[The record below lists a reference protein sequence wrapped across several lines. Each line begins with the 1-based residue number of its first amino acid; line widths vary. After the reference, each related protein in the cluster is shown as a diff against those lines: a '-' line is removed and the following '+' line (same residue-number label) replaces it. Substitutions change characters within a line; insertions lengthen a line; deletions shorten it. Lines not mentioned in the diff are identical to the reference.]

1 MTPVMPYRITSS
13 GRLVTV
19 HAAILGVGA
28 AVGLLVGLFWLG
40 VATAALLGVGLHAIT
55 QLSHRRRTVAAELRY
70 RSLVEELPAALYIS
84 SVDETSY
91 ALYVSPAIVDLLGYT
106 IDEWERKPRLFD
118 EILHPLDRDDVLD
131 GITKAKVE
139 GTPYESEY
147 RLLRNDGDIVWVRDR
162 AVTVRDA
169 HGRPLHWQGFL
180 VDVTERKQAEARF
193 RTLAEQLPLI
203 TYIDTPYSSD
213 EAAAYVSPQVEDILG
228 YSFEEWESSPT
239 FFVDHLH
246 PGDCDRVRTAQRAA
260 RESGTPL
267 EIEYRFL
274 AKNGRVVWLQDS
286 YTMVRDET
294 GRPWYSQGYALDI
307 TARKQA
313 EADREALLSRAQL
326 QNERLRELDRMKDE
340 FVALVSHE
348 LRTPLTSIRGYLEL
362 LLEDSETVAF
372 EPAHLEWLGVID
384 RNSERLLALV
394 EDLLLK
400 AQVNAGKVSLSVG
413 EIDLAR
419 IVEQSALTAAPVAAA
434 RGIALAA
441 STASLPPVAAD
452 PVRIGQV
459 IDNLISNALK
469 FTPAGGRVELRAR
482 AHADRA
488 VVEIADTGHGISA
501 SEQRRL
507 FERFYRT
514 SRAQN
519 DAVPGVGLGLS
530 IAKAIV
536 EAHGGSIACT
546 SVEGEGSTFSI
557 ELPLASVATAAA

>member
-1 MTPVMPYRITSS
+1 MSHRRAGS
-13 GRLVTV
+13 GRLAIV
-19 HAAILGVGA
+19 HGAVCAAGVIVGA
-28 AVGLLVGLFWLG
+28 ATDHLS
-40 VATAALLGVGLHAIT
+40 AALAVALVLGFALHIVA
-55 QLSHRRRTVAAELRY
+55 QAPLRRGTVAAEVRY
-70 RSLVEELPAALYIS
+70 RNLVEELPTALYIS

-106 IDEWERKPRLFD
+106 IDEWERKPRLFE
-118 EILHPLDRDDVLD
+118 EILHPLDRDEVLD
-131 GITKAKVE
+131 GITKAKAE
-139 GTPYESEY
+139 GSPYEGEY
-147 RLLRNDGDIVWVRDR
+147 RLLRDDGDIVWVRDR

-180 VDVTERKQAEARF
+180 VDVTARKHAEARF

-228 YSFEEWESSPT
+228 FSFEEWESSPT

-246 PGDCDRVRTAQRAA
+246 PDDRERVRTAQRAA
-260 RESGTPL
+260 RETGTPL

-274 AKNGRVVWLQDS
+274 AKDGGVVWLQDS
-286 YTMVRDET
+286 YTIVRDET
-294 GRPWYSQGYALDI
+294 GRPWYTQGYALDI

-362 LLEDSETVAF
+362 LLDESETVAF
-372 EPAHLEWLGVID
+372 EPPHLEWLGVID
-384 RNSERLLALV
+384 RNSERLVALV

-413 EIDLAR
+413 EVDLAA

-434 RGIALAA
+434 REITLDHVDR
-441 STASLPPVAAD
+441 VAAAGRSRPGSD
-452 PVRIGQV
+452 RPGDRQ
-459 IDNLISNALK
+459 
-469 FTPAGGRVELRAR
+469 PA
-482 AHADRA
+482 
-488 VVEIADTGHGISA
+488 S
-501 SEQRRL
+501 
-507 FERFYRT
+507 RT
-514 SRAQN
+514 R
-519 DAVPGVGLGLS
+519 
-530 IAKAIV
+530 
-536 EAHGGSIACT
+536 
-546 SVEGEGSTFSI
+546 
-557 ELPLASVATAAA
+557 